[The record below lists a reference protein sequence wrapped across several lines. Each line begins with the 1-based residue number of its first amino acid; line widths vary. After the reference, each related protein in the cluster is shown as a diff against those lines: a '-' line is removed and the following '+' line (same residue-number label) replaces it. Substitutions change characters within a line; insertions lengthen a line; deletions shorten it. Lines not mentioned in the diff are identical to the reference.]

1 MTTEYQRRLTTGPA
15 RQIEPERPADDVTLG
30 DLFALMAIAPHT
42 SMTMN
47 TLRPIRLCDAMEIR
61 LHGIP
66 HDKWDD
72 VVVMLSD
79 QGGGFPDGHNL
90 RSLTERDFTLRAEVD
105 RQDGR
110 RILLTVFVARQ

>member
-1 MTTEYQRRLTTGPA
+1 MTTAYQRRLTTGPA
-15 RQIEPERPADDVTLG
+15 RQIEPERPAEDVTLG
-30 DLFALMAIAPHT
+30 DLFDLLAIAPHT

-72 VVVMLSD
+72 VVVMLSE
-79 QGGGFPDGHNL
+79 QGGGVPDGHNL